1 MSVDPIA
8 NEASQQAANVC
19 KATGGLVLVTRP
31 PLGAIAS
38 HPGMTK
44 LELATAIALCRDM
57 LSEAEATLDVQTSKQ
72 FNVEPGTFFELVQKA
87 SASIRDNGDKS
98 K

>member
-44 LELATAIALCRDM
+44 LELAALLIASGRPKGYTHR
-57 LSEAEATLDVQTSKQ
+57 LSEWAKEIADEAAAILAAAEQHA
-72 FNVEPGTFFELVQKA
+72 
-87 SASIRDNGDKS
+87 
-98 K
+98 